1 MPDFVHLHVHSDFSL
16 LDGACQ
22 TKSIAAG
29 AAKQKMRAV
38 ALTDHGSLFGVVN
51 FYQKALDAGVKPILG
66 YEAYVAP
73 GDRRE
78 REARNAGD
86 AATHLTLLAMDS
98 AGYANLIKLASF
110 AYLDGFYYK
119 PRIDKA
125 LLEQHANG
133 ILCLSGCSSSEICRH
148 LQNNDYAG
156 ARQVAEFYRAVFGP
170 ERFYIEIQDNGLDV
184 QKRCLQ
190 GLAQLGK
197 ELGLKVVA
205 TNDVHYMTAEDAPA
219 HEVLLCINTA
229 TTLSADGRLRL
240 GTNEFYFK
248 SGKEMQERFAWIPEA
263 VTNTLAIAEKCNVE
277 IPFDQR
283 HFPNFVPDDGKA
295 PNVKLRELCEAGLR
309 ERYANV
315 TPSTHSTSSGQAS
328 SGQAKELRDRLDHE
342 LGIIE
347 RMSYVSYFL
356 IVWDIMRFARER
368 RIPHSLRGSGAGSL
382 VSYALYISDIEPI
395 SQELLFER
403 FLDPRRKEAP
413 DLDLDFCA
421 VRREEVINYVK
432 TRYGEDH
439 TAQII
444 SFGTLA
450 ARGVVR
456 DVGRVLDIP
465 LSEVDQIN
473 RLIPMGPNVKLKES
487 VEKDP
492 ELRQKYENDP
502 RIRKLIDI
510 SLRLEGLARHAST
523 HAAGIVLA
531 DKPLIEYIPLY
542 KANGVITSQL
552 EMGDLDKVGMLKIDL
567 LGLRELTIVD
577 KTLDL
582 VEQRLGTRPDLDALP
597 LDDDATYKF
606 LATGDTRS
614 VFQLGSEGMQELLH
628 RMEPRTLND
637 VTAVVGLYRPGPLQA
652 GVVDQYIDRKH
663 GREEIIYLHPSLEP
677 ILKSTYGLIV
687 YQEQIMRLCHQVA
700 GMDLG
705 DALTLIKAISK
716 KQDSVIQQRRER
728 FLTGAVA
735 HGLKRELAKDIFDVI
750 SKFAQYGF
758 NKAHTAAYA
767 YLAYKTA
774 YLKAHYPVELL
785 AAAMTCE
792 MEYSDKIAG
801 HREECR
807 VMGIEIRP
815 PSLNDSEVDFTVD
828 GEKAIRFGLGAVR
841 NAGQKAMEEI
851 VRARKKRGP
860 FESLHQFC
868 EEVDLH
874 KVNRQAID
882 SLIKAGAFDGLPG
895 NRAQKV
901 AALDDAM
908 RIGGRSQRDKKAGQA
923 TFFGALNN
931 DAAPKHMLPDVAEW
945 PRLQLLTHEKEAVG
959 YYLSGHPLDS
969 DAMLL
974 RKLATVNSASLANV
988 SDGARVVI
996 GGMIKDLRQTFDKR
1010 GQSMALFEIE
1020 DLQGS
1025 ARCVLFASV
1034 YEKFGRFLATQARVF
1049 VVGRADT
1056 RMEKPSVRA
1065 EEIVPMS
1072 DAIRRFCE
1080 AVCVKVNGQQEREAL
1095 LQKLRATIA
1104 SHPGECPV
1112 WIDVP
1117 CGNGEIATIK
1127 VSHDMYVSATEQFVS
1142 EVESLLGKGSLE
1154 FVAARNGNH
1163 VARSASVMRVRD
1175 ESENNL

>member
-1 MPDFVHLHVHSDFSL
+1 MSSDFIHLHVHSDFSL

-22 TKSIAAG
+22 TKSIAA
-29 AAKQKMRAV
+29 AAEKQKMRAV
-38 ALTDHGSLFGVVN
+38 ALTDHGNLFGVVN
-51 FYQKALDAGVKPILG
+51 FYTKALDKGVKPILG

-73 GDRRE
+73 GDRRQ
-78 REARNAGD
+78 REARNAGE
-86 AATHLTLLAMDS
+86 AATHLTLLATNLT
-98 AGYANLIKLASF
+98 GYANLVKLSSI
-110 AYLDGFYYK
+110 AYLEGFYYK

-125 LLEQHANG
+125 LLQQHADG
-133 ILCLSGCSSSEICRH
+133 LICLSGCSSGEISR
-148 LQNNDYAG
+148 LLVADNYAG
-156 ARQVAEFYRAVFGP
+156 ARKTAEFYRDLFGA
-170 ERFYIEIQDNGLDV
+170 ERFYIEIQDNGLEI
-184 QKRCLQ
+184 QKRAHP
-190 GLAQLGK
+190 GLVQLAK
-197 ELGLKVVA
+197 DLGLKVVA
-205 TNDVHYMTAEDAPA
+205 TNDVHYLTADDALA

-229 TTLSADGRLRL
+229 TTLSSDGRLRL

-248 SGKEMQERFAWIPEA
+248 SAKEMAERFAWIPEA
-263 VTNTLAIAEKCNVE
+263 ISNTLEIAEKCNVE
-277 IPFDQR
+277 LPLDQR
-283 HFPNFVPDDGKA
+283 HFPHFVPDDGKT
-295 PNVKLRELCEAGLR
+295 PNVKLRELCETGLR
-309 ERYANV
+309 ERYSQI
-315 TPSTHSTSSGQAS
+315 T
-328 SGQAKELRDRLDHE
+328 KELRDRLNYE
-342 LGIIE
+342 LDIIQ
-347 RMSYVSYFL
+347 RMNYVSYFL

-382 VSYALYISDIEPI
+382 VSYTLYISDIEPL
-395 SQELLFER
+395 SNELLFER
-403 FLDPRRKEAP
+403 FLDPQRKEAP

-421 VRREEVINYVK
+421 VRREEVISYVK
-432 TRYGEDH
+432 SKYGEDH

-456 DVGRVLDIP
+456 DVGRVLDFP
-465 LSEVDQIN
+465 LSEVEQIN
-473 RLIPMGPNVKLKES
+473 RLIPMGPNVKLKDS

-502 RIRKLIDI
+502 RVHKLIDI

-523 HAAGIVLA
+523 HAAGLVLA
-531 DKPLIEYIPLY
+531 DRPLIEYIPLY
-542 KANGVITSQL
+542 KANDVITSQL
-552 EMGDLDKVGMLKIDL
+552 QMEDLDKVGMLKIDL

-582 VEQRLGTRPDLDALP
+582 VEQRFGKRPDLDNVP
-597 LDDDATYKF
+597 IDDDATYNF
-606 LATGDTRS
+606 LATSDTRS
-614 VFQLGSEGMQELLH
+614 VFQLGSQGIQELLH

-687 YQEQIMRLCHQVA
+687 YQEQIMRICHQVA
-700 GMDLG
+700 GMELG

-716 KQDSVIQQRRER
+716 KKVSVINERRDR
-728 FLTGAVA
+728 FLKGAVE
-735 HGLKRELAKDIFDVI
+735 HGLKRDLAEDIFNMI

-792 MEYSDKIAG
+792 MEYSDKIAE

-807 VMGIEIRP
+807 IMDIEIHP
-815 PSLNDSEVDFTVD
+815 PSVNESQVDFTVE

-841 NAGQKAMEEI
+841 NAGQKAMEEVVR
-851 VRARKKRGP
+851 VRANIGR
-860 FESLHQFC
+860 FESLHHFC
-868 EEVDLH
+868 EEADLH
-874 KVNRQAID
+874 KVNRQAVE
-882 SLIKAGAFDGLPG
+882 SLIKAGAFDGLAG

-901 AALDDAM
+901 AALEDAM
-908 RIGGRSQRDKKAGQA
+908 RVGGRSQRDKKTGQA
-923 TFFGALNN
+923 TFFDALKS
-931 DAAPKHMLPDVAEW
+931 DTTPKYMMPDISEW
-945 PRLQLLTHEKEAVG
+945 PRLQLLTYEKEAIG
-959 YYLSGHPLDS
+959 FYLSGHPLDS

-974 RKLATVNSASLANV
+974 RKLATVNSSTLANA
-988 SDGARVVI
+988 SDNARVVI

-1010 GQSMALFEIE
+1010 GQSMALFELE
-1020 DLQGS
+1020 DLQGTV
-1025 ARCVLFASV
+1025 RCVLFASV

-1065 EEIVPMS
+1065 EEIVPML
-1072 DAIRRFCE
+1072 DALRRFCD
-1080 AVCVKVNGQQEREAL
+1080 AVCVRINGQKDRDAL
-1095 LQKLRATIA
+1095 LQKLRTTIA

-1112 WIDVP
+1112 LIDVP
-1117 CGNGEIATIK
+1117 CNNGEIATIK
-1127 VSHDMYVSATEQFVS
+1127 VSRNMYVSPTDQFVS
-1142 EVESLLGKGSLE
+1142 EVEALLGAGSLE

-1163 VARSASVMRVRD
+1163 VAESAA
-1175 ESENNL
+1175 